1 MKKRDGVWNGDSGGE
16 GSEGGGK
23 RLVEEHSPTGLLKCY
38 RILEC
43 RGMETSEAFPRMFR
57 TARLVSSPTR
67 QNEAAASSSGG
78 LTQHGATFAVRVG
91 TIDGVVTHHLRAETR
106 RDLAAWARAI
116 VQGCHAAAAS
126 LREYTVRCTWQGK
139 ACQLVVNHEE
149 GFSLYATGT
158 RGVVGNGVSPGSPP
172 TPLWKRSFDKLKM
185 SADDGARLLWLD
197 FGGEDGEFVRIGFR
211 KLSET
216 DCLRSSQFSIGEDPP
231 NGPERIGKNN
241 KDVVVVIVVVID
253 GDGDGGGDGGR

>member
-1 MKKRDGVWNGDSGGE
+1 MYPYNVAINHVDRISHFNSTHARTSVRSLPPTQSPPSTPPSPQSQFPLSANFSFAALHRRRYRILLNLLFGLKRVMKKRDGVWNGDSGGE

-126 LREYTVRCTWQGK
+126 LREYTVRK
-139 ACQLVVNHEE
+139 
-149 GFSLYATGT
+149 
-158 RGVVGNGVSPGSPP
+158 
-172 TPLWKRSFDKLKM
+172 
-185 SADDGARLLWLD
+185 
-197 FGGEDGEFVRIGFR
+197 
-211 KLSET
+211 
-216 DCLRSSQFSIGEDPP
+216 
-231 NGPERIGKNN
+231 
-241 KDVVVVIVVVID
+241 
-253 GDGDGGGDGGR
+253 